1 VRGLV
6 HGDGRPYKALQA
18 GPPRVAVKTF
28 LTAHHSAGSVVRDP
42 ARVKNEVLGRLLAA
56 SLRQLQESEE
66 FIGEIISIMHWA
78 KTPRER
84 TAMNIILDDQKK
96 ASKALLRLTDDLTE
110 MIEKG

>member
-1 VRGLV
+1 M
-6 HGDGRPYKALQA
+6 
-18 GPPRVAVKTF
+18 
-28 LTAHHSAGSVVRDP
+28 RDP
-42 ARVKNEVLGRLLAA
+42 AKVKNEVLGRLLAA

-66 FIGEIISIMHWA
+66 FIDEIKFIVHWA

-96 ASKALLRLTDDLTE
+96 ASKALVRLADDLTE

>member
-1 VRGLV
+1 M
-6 HGDGRPYKALQA
+6 
-18 GPPRVAVKTF
+18 
-28 LTAHHSAGSVVRDP
+28 RDR
-42 ARVKNEVLGRLLAA
+42 AKVKNEVFDRLLAA

-66 FIGEIISIMHWA
+66 FIDEIKSIMRWA

-96 ASKALLRLTDDLTE
+96 ASKALVRLADDLAE

>member
-1 VRGLV
+1 M
-6 HGDGRPYKALQA
+6 
-18 GPPRVAVKTF
+18 
-28 LTAHHSAGSVVRDP
+28 RDP
-42 ARVKNEVLGRLLAA
+42 AKVKNELLGRLLAA

-66 FIGEIISIMHWA
+66 FIDEIKSIVHWA

-96 ASKALLRLTDDLTE
+96 ASKALVRLADDLTE

>member
-1 VRGLV
+1 
-6 HGDGRPYKALQA
+6 
-18 GPPRVAVKTF
+18 
-28 LTAHHSAGSVVRDP
+28 VRDP
-42 ARVKNEVLGRLLAA
+42 AKVKNEVLDRLLAA

-66 FIGEIISIMHWA
+66 FIDEIKSIVPWA

-96 ASKALLRLTDDLTE
+96 ASKALVRLADDLTE

>member
-1 VRGLV
+1 MR
-6 HGDGRPYKALQA
+6 A
-18 GPPRVAVKTF
+18 
-28 LTAHHSAGSVVRDP
+28 P
-42 ARVKNEVLGRLLAA
+42 AKVKNEVLGRLLAA

-66 FIGEIISIMHWA
+66 FIDEIKSIMHWA

-96 ASKALLRLTDDLTE
+96 ASKALVRLADDLTE

>member
-1 VRGLV
+1 M
-6 HGDGRPYKALQA
+6 
-18 GPPRVAVKTF
+18 
-28 LTAHHSAGSVVRDP
+28 RDP
-42 ARVKNEVLGRLLAA
+42 AKVKNELLGRLLAT

-66 FIGEIISIMHWA
+66 FIDEIKSIVHWA

-96 ASKALLRLTDDLTE
+96 ASKALVRLADDLTE